1 MIFASVKGFGSFG
14 PYADYK
20 CFDMVAQ
27 AAAGAFS
34 VTGESD
40 GPPMRPGTTIG
51 DSGTGTQLAMA
62 ILAAYVHLLKTGEGQ
77 QVELSMQEGVT
88 YYMRTMMSM
97 AQSGEAVVARQG
109 NGRDPLS
116 TMYPCSPGGPNDFI
130 FLMAITHR
138 MGSPLFNDVQRRPL
152 TDPIFVTWRPT
163 QERRGAPSRDFCLDD
178 AIRQKR
184 GHAEAGRGRCTG

>member
-1 MIFASVKGFGSFG
+1 MSLWKTRSRCHSQTPPELRFNQGNTPSVIFASVKGFGSFG

-88 YYMRTMMSM
+88 YYMRQSM

-109 NGRDPLS
+109 NSRIHCPHVSLFSRG
-116 TMYPCSPGGPNDFI
+116 
-130 FLMAITHR
+130 LMIYFFDGYYA
-138 MGSPLFNDVQRRPL
+138 
-152 TDPIFVTWRPT
+152 
-163 QERRGAPSRDFCLDD
+163 
-178 AIRQKR
+178 
-184 GHAEAGRGRCTG
+184 